1 MRELNVCKAE
11 VFRRSEKRIKERRRM
26 RRRVLALCIPLCLIV
41 TIWSVSILP
50 VTKSAEVD
58 KASSAVESVSDINK
72 SYNSQSDSEGID
84 SIDSFSFSL
93 TWDCYG
99 VSSYDSKTGK
109 LVKTTDATKPE
120 DYVTTYELTAEQKQK
135 IYDLI
140 MNLNVTDYPDTYNP
154 HEDGV
159 MSCPSMT
166 LILSVNTDT
175 VQKTITA
182 KDIAYSYVSENSE
195 GQAFLSVCK
204 EIRDILISTEA
215 WKSLP
220 ECEITYS

>member
-1 MRELNVCKAE
+1 MRELNACTAE

-26 RRRVLALCIPLCLIV
+26 RRRALALCIPLCLIV

-58 KASSAVESVSDINK
+58 KASNDAESLSDIA
-72 SYNSQSDSEGID
+72 YNSQSDSEGID

-154 HEDGV
+154 HADGV
-159 MSCPSMT
+159 MSNPSMT

-182 KDIAYSYVSENSE
+182 KDIAYSYVSDNSE

-204 EIRDILISTEA
+204 EIRDILISTDA

-220 ECEITYS
+220 EYEFTYS